1 VGVSRRFRF
10 YLFLGTQA
18 VAMAAWLV
26 LLAIW
31 PGPWNLQRV
40 VGAVLIVAGMALVL
54 TARFQLG
61 MSFSILPRAKKL
73 VTHGLYS
80 RIRNPIYVFGTIAIA
95 GMLLI
100 FQKPLLWV
108 LLAALVLLQV
118 VRARKEAAVLEAK
131 FGEEYHAY
139 RKQTWF

>member
-1 VGVSRRFRF
+1 
-10 YLFLGTQA
+10 
-18 VAMAAWLV
+18 
-26 LLAIW
+26 LAIW

-54 TARFQLG
+54 IARFQLG

>member
-1 VGVSRRFRF
+1 MGVSRRLRF

-18 VAMAAWLV
+18 VAVAAWLV

-31 PGPWNLQRV
+31 PGQWDLQRV